1 MYLPKFFDDLEFA
14 EKFTLITTTLLMI
27 GFAYKIGFY
36 YSSDISVLFIIQ
48 YFSFTDL
55 IYSSLQLV
63 FVFFFLFT
71 TFNKILVVHK
81 FNRNLYIFTFLLA
94 ISSLIIY
101 FYKDYIPLVVAI
113 LLGVFFS
120 LLFYHADFKTAVS
133 FAIVYV
139 LVIPFLIGS
148 FKYNNDLKKGN
159 LPKVTFAERNKKI
172 EDWRIL
178 DKIGDKSILI
188 NLNKRN
194 EFKVVSLDSLDK
206 ISS

>member
-1 MYLPKFFDDLEFA
+1 
-14 EKFTLITTTLLMI
+14 
-27 GFAYKIGFY
+27 
-36 YSSDISVLFIIQ
+36 VLFIIQ

-63 FVFFFLFT
+63 FIFFFLFT
-71 TFNKILVVHK
+71 TFNKILVIQK
-81 FNRNLYIFTFLLA
+81 FNRNLIIFTILLA

-101 FYKDYIPLVVAI
+101 FYKDYISLVLAI

-139 LVIPFLIGS
+139 VVIPFLTGS

-159 LPKVTFAERNKKI
+159 LPKVTFEERNNKI

-188 NLNKRN
+188 NLNKKN
-194 EFKVVSLDSLDK
+194 EFKVVSLDSLER